1 MIKDLTE
8 SLKDEEEWVNE
19 AEERDEEA
27 KDTSDE
33 LMERLK
39 DADNKSRN
47 EEHNKRRKQ
56 LKNMTKSEKLKEAA
70 KSIPKITCFFQKS
83 TSRAKSQQTPPQHH
97 TPPINMEVDINQG
110 EVVEE
115 MEWEVLTEDPAPME
129 WDCESDQNERRVR
142 RALAQKKS
150 LLVKLSA
157 KEKEKWDVKVFLK
170 RLLMSELNLE
180 LKKPALVMV
189 GPVQELGLE
198 IPIKI
203 SADVRPGTFKDR
215 DEKRVKGHVISW
227 NITIQVVTDKERL
240 SLTERS

>member
-1 MIKDLTE
+1 
-8 SLKDEEEWVNE
+8 
-19 AEERDEEA
+19 
-27 KDTSDE
+27 
-33 LMERLK
+33 MERLK
-39 DADNKSRN
+39 EADNKSRN
-47 EEHNKRRKQ
+47 EENNKRRKQ

-83 TSRAKSQQTPPQHH
+83 ISRTKSQHP

-110 EVVEE
+110 KVVEE
-115 MEWEVLTEDPAPME
+115 MEWEAFNEDPAPME
-129 WDCESDQNERRVR
+129 WECESDLKERRKR

-150 LLVKLSA
+150 FLHKLSA
-157 KEKEKWDVKVFLK
+157 KEKEKWDVKVFLE

-203 SADVRPGTFKDR
+203 SADVRP
-215 DEKRVKGHVISW
+215 
-227 NITIQVVTDKERL
+227 
-240 SLTERS
+240 